1 MIFGECD
8 ACGAPNRVLH
18 RTVAYGIE
26 TCACA
31 ACFGNP
37 LADDADDLRDAID
50 EARVAGAGARLT
62 RLAAALAEAIG
73 EGA

>member
-1 MIFGECD
+1 MLIFGECD

-31 ACFGNP
+31 ACFDRP
-37 LADDADDLRDAID
+37 LADDADDLQDAID
-50 EARVAGAGARLT
+50 EAREAGQEARAVELT
-62 RLAAALAEAIG
+62 AALVEATG
-73 EGA
+73 